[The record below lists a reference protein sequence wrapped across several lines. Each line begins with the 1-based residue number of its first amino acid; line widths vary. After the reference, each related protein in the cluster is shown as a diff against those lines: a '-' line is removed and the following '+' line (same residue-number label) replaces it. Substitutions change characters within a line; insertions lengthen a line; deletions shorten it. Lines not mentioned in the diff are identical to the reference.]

1 MWTSWV
7 GQDDDAYGDAEDA
20 DFEMMFINFSWSTLL
35 ELILKP
41 FDHYYKYNKKISSG
55 MVLRPHQPNEWLAVF
70 CDEINLPDIGK
81 YRT

>member
-1 MWTSWV
+1 M
-7 GQDDDAYGDAEDA
+7 
-20 DFEMMFINFSWSTLL
+20 L